1 MSYRFYKSHKKVIE
15 FNCKNEVNK
24 IVFNHYIMR
33 KVNHHR
39 MKGDLPDNQFKFTT
53 RGASNDLSLSRAT
66 VSRLVCELEEKGI
79 IECVKKASM
88 GESISIYEYATEEKS
103 RVMRKIEPVS
113 ETLDEPVS
121 EPVKISEFKALSE
134 FDVPVGEIGEDPV
147 DETFKIKYINKVL
160 NKDSIYYRVVEY
172 LNKKTSKT
180 FKSTTNKTKSLI
192 LARFK
197 EGFVEED
204 FYRVIDIKSSE
215 WLATNM
221 EKYIRPETLFS
232 NKFESYLNERTTSN
246 LDSEQINQN
255 YQNAKSENGKE
266 SNFDTN
272 ISKLNDYNSKIEML
286 ADSYKIDFKY

>member
-1 MSYRFYKSHKKVIE
+1 MSYRFHKSHKKVIE
-15 FNCKNEVNK
+15 FDCKNDIHK

-39 MKGDLPDNQFKFTT
+39 MKGDLPNNQFKFTT
-53 RGASNDLSLSRAT
+53 RVAAKDMSLSRAT
-66 VSRLVCELEEKGI
+66 ISRMICEFEEKGI
-79 IECVKKASM
+79 IECIKKASM

-103 RVMRKIEPVS
+103 KTMRKF
-113 ETLDEPVS
+113 
-121 EPVKISEFKALSE
+121 EPVKETFDEPLDKPVQLSEFKVLSE
-134 FDVPVGEIGEDPV
+134 FDIPVCEIGDVAVGE
-147 DETFKIKYINKVL
+147 TSKIKYINKVL

-172 LNKKTSKT
+172 LNKKTSKN
-180 FKSTTNKTKSLI
+180 FKSTTNKTRSLV
-192 LARFK
+192 LARLN

-221 EKYIRPETLFS
+221 EKYLRPETLFS

-246 LDSEQINQN
+246 LESKQINSN
-255 YQNAKSENGKE
+255 YQNTKNINTKE
-266 SNFDTN
+266 SNFDTDR
-272 ISKLNDYNSKIEML
+272 SKLNAYNSDIEVL